1 MNSPS
6 APDTVFKSL
15 LRRSKPPSPAPSS
28 PAILGRFPESCAQH
42 RFRTNPRFGFAG
54 KTRMVDDKQSIHDHD
69 RMKTITINVSEP
81 VYRDF
86 QRFAKARDRTASEL
100 IRDAMEEF
108 RERRILRSTTLADL
122 NPVSV
127 GRVLAPLH
135 VDDDLLGEMLDE
147 HDGT

>member
-1 MNSPS
+1 MSREWTAFTS
-6 APDTVFKSL
+6 GG
-15 LRRSKPPSPAPSS
+15 
-28 PAILGRFPESCAQH
+28 GRDS
-42 RFRTNPRFGFAG
+42 RFGFASAL
-54 KTRMVDDKQSIHDHD
+54 RSVDDRQGIHDHEC
-69 RMKTITINVSEP
+69 MKTITTNVSEP

-86 QRFAKARDRTASEL
+86 QCFAKARDRTASGL

-135 VDDDLLGEMLDE
+135 VDDDLLEEMLDE
-147 HDGT
+147 HDGA

>member
-1 MNSPS
+1 
-6 APDTVFKSL
+6 
-15 LRRSKPPSPAPSS
+15 
-28 PAILGRFPESCAQH
+28 
-42 RFRTNPRFGFAG
+42 
-54 KTRMVDDKQSIHDHD
+54 
-69 RMKTITINVSEP
+69 MKTITINVSEP

-108 RERRILRSTTLADL
+108 RARRILRTTTLVDL

-135 VDDDLLGEMLDE
+135 IGDDLLEEMLDQ
-147 HDGT
+147 HDRA

>member
-1 MNSPS
+1 
-6 APDTVFKSL
+6 
-15 LRRSKPPSPAPSS
+15 
-28 PAILGRFPESCAQH
+28 
-42 RFRTNPRFGFAG
+42 
-54 KTRMVDDKQSIHDHD
+54 MVDDKQGIHDHD

-147 HDGT
+147 HDGA